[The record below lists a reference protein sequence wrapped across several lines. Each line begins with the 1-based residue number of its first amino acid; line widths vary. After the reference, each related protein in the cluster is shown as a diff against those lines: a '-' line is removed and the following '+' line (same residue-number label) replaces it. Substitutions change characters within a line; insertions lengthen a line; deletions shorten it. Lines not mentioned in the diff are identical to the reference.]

1 MANTNTITIQ
11 FGAKGDKDVI
21 NAINKLDRST
31 QKLIST
37 QKSIIDSNKNN
48 ESQSKKTSN
57 AMQRMDIRLQA
68 LNSSF
73 RKAQISEKLLTEAHK
88 GDKVAIEKV
97 RIAVNKYI
105 ATQKKAEVSTR
116 ILGGS
121 LAVLRSKL
129 LIVNFA
135 LGLGIRQMS
144 KMVTRFAK
152 VESMEKAFTTLAGAT
167 EDSTQSL
174 IKLRQ
179 ATNNTMSEFDL
190 FQQANNAMILGVADN
205 SKTMAEMFDIAQRL
219 GRALGRDTASSVESL
234 ITGIGR
240 QSRLMLD
247 NIGIIVKSEEAYEDY
262 AKKLGVTTDSLT
274 DAQKKTAFLEATM
287 ESARKKVESLGEETL
302 SAQDNFD
309 QLATSMDKLAN
320 AVSKKFA
327 PLFASLAKNMGE
339 IADSTAEFLDPT
351 VDKQAELNKLL
362 DEYTKL
368 TKKLSDAEFT
378 GPPLPTE
385 ELKLQS
391 STVDEIF
398 SKLNNMEEFD
408 ELTAGLSTDHM
419 KEALQVLKNQI
430 DEYKDLLLVKEQDST
445 LKTQEI
451 PLITEIA
458 RVQTDSTVSE
468 IKARND
474 LINLKKEQVKEDIR
488 GAMLSGQSA
497 KDAMKSVVKAEAME
511 AVAGYIASV
520 LKNVPF
526 PVNLVLAAGGGA
538 VVSGLLDKG
547 LSQFEQG
554 GLVGGQRHSQGGT
567 IIEAEQGEFVM
578 SRQAV
583 QSIGLETMNQINQ
596 GGGAGSTINLS
607 INGGIV
613 DESYVNNELIP
624 ALNKATA
631 LGNRINA

>member
-1 MANTNTITIQ
+1 
-11 FGAKGDKDVI
+11 
-21 NAINKLDRST
+21 
-31 QKLIST
+31 
-37 QKSIIDSNKNN
+37 
-48 ESQSKKTSN
+48 
-57 AMQRMDIRLQA
+57 
-68 LNSSF
+68 
-73 RKAQISEKLLTEAHK
+73 
-88 GDKVAIEKV
+88 
-97 RIAVNKYI
+97 
-105 ATQKKAEVSTR
+105 
-116 ILGGS
+116 
-121 LAVLRSKL
+121 
-129 LIVNFA
+129 
-135 LGLGIRQMS
+135 
-144 KMVTRFAK
+144 
-152 VESMEKAFTTLAGAT
+152 MERAFNTLAGAT

-174 IKLRQ
+174 IKLRE

-205 SKTMAEMFDIAQRL
+205 SETMAEMFDIAQRL

-274 DAQKKTAFLEATM
+274 DAQKKQAFLEATM
-287 ESARKKVESLGEETL
+287 ESARKKIESLGEETL

-320 AVSKKFA
+320 AVSKRFA
-327 PLFASLAKNMGE
+327 PLFANLAKNMGE

-351 VDKQAELNKLL
+351 VDRQAELNKLL
-362 DEYTKL
+362 AEYTKL

-378 GPPLPTE
+378 GPLLPTK
-385 ELKLQS
+385 ELELQS

-398 SKLNNMEEFD
+398 SKLSNMEEFD

-419 KEALQVLKNQI
+419 KEGLQVLRDQI
-430 DEYKDLLLVKEQDST
+430 LEYKDLLAVKNIDLEITRSN
-445 LKTQEI
+445 QE
-451 PLITEIA
+451 
-458 RVQTDSTVSE
+458 SE
-468 IKARND
+468 INTGAVIERATSNGIVSYNELLKV
-474 LINLKKEQVKEDIR
+474 KKENLQQDIR

-497 KDAMKSVVKAEAME
+497 KDAMKTVVKAEAME

-526 PVNLVLAAGGGA
+526 PVNVVLAAGGGA

-547 LSQFEQG
+547 LAEFEQG

-583 QSIGLETMNQINQ
+583 QSVGLETMNQINQ
-596 GGGAGSTINLS
+596 GNGGGLTINVSAPL
-607 INGGIV
+607 V
-613 DESYVNNELIP
+613 DETILDVIIP
-624 ALNKATA
+624 QIQKAQRQNLA
-631 LGNRINA
+631 

>member
-57 AMQRMDIRLQA
+57 AMQRMDIRLKA
-68 LNSSF
+68 LDSSF
-73 RKAQISEKLLTEAHK
+73 RKAQISEKLLTQAHK
-88 GDKVAIEKV
+88 GDRVAIEKV

-152 VESMEKAFTTLAGAT
+152 VESMERAFNTLAGAT

-174 IKLRQ
+174 IKLRK

-205 SKTMAEMFDIAQRL
+205 SETMAEMFDIAQRL

-274 DAQKKTAFLEATM
+274 DAQKKQAFLEATM
-287 ESARKKVESLGEETL
+287 ESARKKIESLGEETL

-320 AVSKKFA
+320 AVSKRFA
-327 PLFASLAKNMGE
+327 PLFANLAKNMGE

-351 VDKQAELNKLL
+351 VDRQAELNKLL
-362 DEYTKL
+362 AEYTKL
-368 TKKLSDAEFT
+368 TEKVSDAEFT
-378 GPPLPTE
+378 GPLLPTK
-385 ELKLQS
+385 ELELQS

-398 SKLNNMEEFD
+398 SKLSNMEEFD

-419 KEALQVLKNQI
+419 KEGLQVLRDQI
-430 DEYKDLLLVKEQDST
+430 LEYKDLLAVKNIDLEITRSN
-445 LKTQEI
+445 QE
-451 PLITEIA
+451 
-458 RVQTDSTVSE
+458 SE
-468 IKARND
+468 INTGAVIERATSNGIVSYNELLKV
-474 LINLKKEQVKEDIR
+474 KKENLQQDIR

-497 KDAMKSVVKAEAME
+497 KDAMKTVVKAEAME

-526 PVNLVLAAGGGA
+526 PVNVVLAAGGGA

-547 LSQFEQG
+547 LAEFEQG

-583 QSIGLETMNQINQ
+583 QSVGLETMNQINQ
-596 GGGAGSTINLS
+596 GNGGGLTINVSAPL
-607 INGGIV
+607 V
-613 DESYVNNELIP
+613 DETILDVIIP
-624 ALNKATA
+624 QIQKAQRQNLA
-631 LGNRINA
+631 

>member
-57 AMQRMDIRLQA
+57 AMQRMDIRLKA
-68 LNSSF
+68 LDSSF
-73 RKAQISEKLLTEAHK
+73 RKAQISEKLLTQAHK
-88 GDKVAIEKV
+88 GDRVAIEKV

-152 VESMEKAFTTLAGAT
+152 VESMERAFNTLAGAT

-174 IKLRQ
+174 IKLRE

-205 SKTMAEMFDIAQRL
+205 SETMAEMFDIAQRL

-247 NIGIIVKSEEAYEDY
+247 NIGIIVKSEEAYENY

-274 DAQKKTAFLEATM
+274 DAQKKQAFLEATM

-320 AVSKKFA
+320 AVSKRFA
-327 PLFASLAKNMGE
+327 PLFANLAKNMGE

-351 VDKQAELNKLL
+351 VDRQAELNKLL
-362 DEYTKL
+362 AEYTKL

-378 GPPLPTE
+378 GPLLPTK
-385 ELKLQS
+385 ELELQS

-398 SKLNNMEEFD
+398 SKLSNMEEFD

-419 KEALQVLKNQI
+419 KEGLQVLRDQI
-430 DEYKDLLLVKEQDST
+430 LEYKDLLAVKNIDLEITRSN
-445 LKTQEI
+445 QE
-451 PLITEIA
+451 
-458 RVQTDSTVSE
+458 SE
-468 IKARND
+468 INTGAVIERATSNGIVSYNELLKV
-474 LINLKKEQVKEDIR
+474 KKENLQQDIR

-497 KDAMKSVVKAEAME
+497 KDAMKTVVKAEAME

-526 PVNLVLAAGGGA
+526 PVNVVLAAGGGA

-547 LSQFEQG
+547 LAEFEQG

-583 QSIGLETMNQINQ
+583 QSVGLETMNQINQ
-596 GGGAGSTINLS
+596 GNGGGLTINVSAPL
-607 INGGIV
+607 V
-613 DESYVNNELIP
+613 DETILDVIIP
-624 ALNKATA
+624 QIQKAQRQNLA
-631 LGNRINA
+631 

>member
-57 AMQRMDIRLQA
+57 AMQRMDIRLKA
-68 LNSSF
+68 LDSSF
-73 RKAQISEKLLTEAHK
+73 RKAQISEKLLTQAHK
-88 GDKVAIEKV
+88 GDRVAIEKV

-152 VESMEKAFTTLAGAT
+152 VESMERAFNTLAGAT

-174 IKLRQ
+174 IKLRE

-205 SKTMAEMFDIAQRL
+205 SETMAEMFDIAQRL

-274 DAQKKTAFLEATM
+274 DAQKKQAFLEATM

-320 AVSKKFA
+320 AVSKRFA
-327 PLFASLAKNMGE
+327 PLFANLAKNMGE

-351 VDKQAELNKLL
+351 VDRQAELNKLL
-362 DEYTKL
+362 AEYTKL
-368 TKKLSDAEFT
+368 TEKVSDAEFT
-378 GPPLPTE
+378 GPLLPTK
-385 ELKLQS
+385 ELELQS

-398 SKLNNMEEFD
+398 SKLSNMEEFD

-419 KEALQVLKNQI
+419 KEGLQVLRDQI
-430 DEYKDLLLVKEQDST
+430 LEYKDLLAVKNIDLEITRSN
-445 LKTQEI
+445 QE
-451 PLITEIA
+451 
-458 RVQTDSTVSE
+458 SE
-468 IKARND
+468 INTGAVIERATSNGIVSYNELLKV
-474 LINLKKEQVKEDIR
+474 KKENLQQDIR

-497 KDAMKSVVKAEAME
+497 KDAMKTVVKAEAME

-520 LKNVPF
+520 LKTVPF
-526 PVNLVLAAGGGA
+526 PVNVVLAAGGGA

-547 LSQFEQG
+547 LAEFEQG

-583 QSIGLETMNQINQ
+583 QSVGLETMNQINQ
-596 GGGAGSTINLS
+596 GNGGGLTINVSAPL
-607 INGGIV
+607 V
-613 DESYVNNELIP
+613 DETILDVIIP
-624 ALNKATA
+624 QIQKAQRQNLA
-631 LGNRINA
+631 

>member
-57 AMQRMDIRLQA
+57 AMQRMDIRLKA
-68 LNSSF
+68 LDSSF
-73 RKAQISEKLLTEAHK
+73 RKAQISEKLLTQAHK
-88 GDKVAIEKV
+88 GDRVAIEKV

-152 VESMEKAFTTLAGAT
+152 VESMERAFNTLAGAT

-174 IKLRQ
+174 IKLRK

-205 SKTMAEMFDIAQRL
+205 SETMAEMFDIAQRL

-247 NIGIIVKSEEAYEDY
+247 NIGIIVKSEEAYENY

-274 DAQKKTAFLEATM
+274 DAQKKQAFLEATM
-287 ESARKKVESLGEETL
+287 ESARKKIESLGEETL

-320 AVSKKFA
+320 AVSKRFA
-327 PLFASLAKNMGE
+327 PLFANLAKNMGE

-351 VDKQAELNKLL
+351 VDRQAELNKLL
-362 DEYTKL
+362 AEYTKL

-378 GPPLPTE
+378 GPLLPTK
-385 ELKLQS
+385 ELELQS

-398 SKLNNMEEFD
+398 SKLSNMEEFD

-419 KEALQVLKNQI
+419 KEGLQVLRDQI
-430 DEYKDLLLVKEQDST
+430 LEYKDLLAVKNIDLEITRSN
-445 LKTQEI
+445 QE
-451 PLITEIA
+451 
-458 RVQTDSTVSE
+458 SE
-468 IKARND
+468 INTGAVIERATSNGIVSYNELLKV
-474 LINLKKEQVKEDIR
+474 KKENLQQDIR

-497 KDAMKSVVKAEAME
+497 KDAMKTVVKAEAME

-520 LKNVPF
+520 LKTVPF
-526 PVNLVLAAGGGA
+526 PVNVVLAAGGGA

-547 LSQFEQG
+547 LAEFEQG

-583 QSIGLETMNQINQ
+583 QSVGLETMNQINQ
-596 GGGAGSTINLS
+596 GNGGGLTINVSAPL
-607 INGGIV
+607 V
-613 DESYVNNELIP
+613 DETILDVIIP
-624 ALNKATA
+624 QIQKAQRQNLA
-631 LGNRINA
+631 